1 MADRCAIGINAVAI
15 AGALG
20 AIIAG
25 LVVPI
30 VGVAIGA
37 ADPVAI
43 MGGVTGG
50 DGVAA
55 VVGGGGGKVAEL
67 KDVGVG
73 GAGPC
78 MGRGTEATGCT
89 GPDAEELDGA
99 AGASPAVMYRSHC
112 STGISSPCPQ
122 R

>member
-1 MADRCAIGINAVAI
+1 MGRSGRRWAVGGEVRGGGGPVMADRWANGTNAVAL

-30 VGVAIGA
+30 VGVAIGV

-43 MGGVTGG
+43 MGGVTEG
-50 DGVAA
+50 DGVTA

-67 KDVGVG
+67 KGVGGG
-73 GAGPC
+73 GAGPG
-78 MGRGTEATGCT
+78 MGRGTEATGLT
-89 GPDAEELDGA
+89 
-99 AGASPAVMYRSHC
+99 RSLIHM
-112 STGISSPCPQ
+112 
-122 R
+122 